1 MKKIGDFS
9 AITSATLNIF
19 TLSSLATTLLQFFLK
34 SH

>member
-9 AITSATLNIF
+9 AIMSATLNVVK
-19 TLSSLATTLLQFFLK
+19 LSSLATTVLQFFMQ